1 MAFQSPGR
9 NRLQQNGSKRLYNK
23 VDLLFKAFLGL
34 ITLLATVTAQDIFQS
49 IRVWDTTPE
58 VIKIIADQGIPLD
71 HTVGKPGIFLD
82 ITVSEKETVALLS
95 AGLDIEILIPN
106 LTRYY
111 QDMNR
116 PAIERD
122 FPLGSMQGNYT
133 LDELNDRFDELLTQ
147 YSAIITDRLIIGESM
162 DGNDIWAF
170 KVSDNPNED
179 EEEPEILYTGLT
191 HAREP
196 LGMMNLF
203 YFVQLLCEQY
213 GTDPEI
219 TYLVDHR
226 EMWFIPVI
234 NPDGYLY
241 NESIQQNGG
250 GMHRKNRRDTNC
262 GDGTSRGVDLNRN
275 YGYGW
280 GANNTGSSPD
290 PCSATYRG
298 TEEFSEPETA
308 AIRDFVEDRAFMNVL
323 HYHAYSNVLIHPY
336 GNASLPEE
344 PDLTTYREVGEEMTR
359 YNGYAVG
366 TGYELIGYT
375 VNGDAVDWSYG
386 DQGLIAYVPEVGSS
400 SQGFWPPEDHVEV
413 LCQDQVYP
421 NKIFAFV
428 SGSDY
433 IVGDVNITDDV
444 IEPGGVATLEI
455 EIQNRGLTDSDGP
468 VQVLLQVLNDHI
480 LLPDSAIVI
489 DDIPTRESEIILIE
503 PSISPETVVGTETGL
518 IVSVHDNISFQRS
531 DTIRFLVGQPSILF
545 FDGFEAGLDNW
556 SVNGDWGLTTAS
568 AAGDHAL
575 TDSPDGDY
583 GSGQTTVAELN
594 VNFGFEFIAHPI
606 VSFKAQW
613 EIEENW
619 DFVRFQAFVPL
630 GDGWISLAGDYTEMG
645 SGQPAQPDGEPGYD
659 GVQGDWVQ
667 ETIQLDQLNGQN
679 PTAFRFI
686 QTSDNY
692 QEGDGFS
699 LDDFTIFGYPQALQ
713 GDFIPDG
720 TVNIFDVLG
729 LADLIL
735 FEEEPSDYQLFFSD
749 LDNNNVL
756 NVMDLVL
763 LVNIILGI

>member
-1 MAFQSPGR
+1 M
-9 NRLQQNGSKRLYNK
+9 
-23 VDLLFKAFLGL
+23 FKASIILV
-34 ITLLATVTAQDIFQS
+34 TLLLTVNAQEIFQS
-49 IRVWDTTPE
+49 VRVWGPTPE
-58 VIKIIADQGIPLD
+58 VIKLIAEQGIPMD

-82 ITVSEKETVALLS
+82 LTVSEDERVTLMS
-95 AGLDIEILIPN
+95 TGLDVEIIIPN

-111 QDMNR
+111 QEMNR

-133 LDELNDRFDELLTQ
+133 WDELNARFDELRTQ
-147 YSAIITDRLIIGESM
+147 YTPIMTDRIIIGESM
-162 DGNDIWAF
+162 DGHDIWAF

-179 EEEPEILYTGLT
+179 EEEPEVLYTGLT

-196 LGMMNLF
+196 VGMMNLF
-203 YFVQLLCEQY
+203 YFVQLLCENY
-213 GTDPEI
+213 GTDPEL
-219 TYLVDHR
+219 TYLVDNR

-241 NESIQQNGG
+241 NESIQPNGG

-262 GDGTSRGVDLNRN
+262 GDGTNRGVDLNRN

-290 PCSATYRG
+290 PCSTTYRG

-308 AIRDFVEDRAFMNVL
+308 AVRDFVEDREFMNVL

-344 PDLTTYREVGEEMTR
+344 PDLTTYREVGEEMTH

-366 TGYELIGYT
+366 TGFEVIGYT

-386 DQGLIAYVPEVGSS
+386 DQGLIAYTPEVGSS
-400 SQGFWPPEDHVEV
+400 SQGFWPPEDHVET
-413 LCQDQVYP
+413 LCQEQVHP

-428 SGSDY
+428 AGSDFM
-433 IVGDVNITDDV
+433 IGDENIDDSV
-444 IEPGGVATLEI
+444 VEPGTVVTLEI

-468 VQVLLQVLNDHI
+468 VEVLFQALNGHI
-480 LLPDSAIVI
+480 SLVDSIVVI
-489 DDIPTRESEIILIE
+489 DEIPTRESEIILIE
-503 PSISPETVVGTETGL
+503 LSISSETVVGTETGL
-518 IVSVHDNISFQRS
+518 ILSVHDNISFQRS
-531 DTIRFLVGQPSILF
+531 DTIRFVVGQPSILF
-545 FDGFEAGLDNW
+545 LDGFETGLDNW
-556 SVNGDWGLTTAS
+556 SIDGDWGLTTAS
-568 AAGDHAL
+568 ATGDHAL
-575 TDSPDGDY
+575 TDSPNGDY
-583 GSGQTTVAELN
+583 GSGQTTVAELS
-594 VNFGFEFIAHPI
+594 VNIGFEFIVHPI
-606 VSFKAQW
+606 IRFKAQW
-613 EIEENW
+613 DIEENW
-619 DFVRFQAFVPL
+619 DFVRLQAFIPEE
-630 GDGWISLAGDYTEMG
+630 GWVSLAGDFTEMG

-659 GVQGDWVQ
+659 GVQIDWIE
-667 ETIQLDQLNGQN
+667 ETIQLDQLNGNN

-699 LDDFTIFGYPQALQ
+699 IDDFTILGYTQSLQ

-720 TVNIFDVLG
+720 TVDIIDVLA

-735 FEEEPSDYQLFFSD
+735 LDQEPSAYQLFFSD

-763 LVNIILGI
+763 LVNIIMGI

>member
-1 MAFQSPGR
+1 M
-9 NRLQQNGSKRLYNK
+9 
-23 VDLLFKAFLGL
+23 FKASIILV
-34 ITLLATVTAQDIFQS
+34 TLLLTVNAQEIFQS
-49 IRVWDTTPE
+49 VRVWGPTPE
-58 VIKIIADQGIPLD
+58 VIKLIAEQGIPMD

-82 ITVSEKETVALLS
+82 LTVSEDERVTLMS
-95 AGLDIEILIPN
+95 TGLDVEIIIPN

-111 QDMNR
+111 QEMNR

-133 LDELNDRFDELLTQ
+133 WDELNDRFDELRTQ
-147 YSAIITDRLIIGESM
+147 YTPIMTDRIIIGESM
-162 DGNDIWAF
+162 DGHDIWAF

-179 EEEPEILYTGLT
+179 EEEPEVLYTGLT

-196 LGMMNLF
+196 VGMMNLF
-203 YFVQLLCEQY
+203 YFVQLLCENY
-213 GTDPEI
+213 GTDPEL
-219 TYLVDHR
+219 TYLVDNR

-241 NESIQQNGG
+241 NESIQPNGG

-262 GDGTSRGVDLNRN
+262 GDGTNRGVDLNRN
-275 YGYGW
+275 YGYSW

-290 PCSATYRG
+290 PCSTTYRG

-308 AIRDFVEDRAFMNVL
+308 AVRDFVEDREFMNVL

-344 PDLTTYREVGEEMTR
+344 PDLTTYREVGEEMTH

-366 TGYELIGYT
+366 TGFEVIGYT

-386 DQGLIAYVPEVGSS
+386 DQGLIAYTPEVGSS
-400 SQGFWPPEDHVEV
+400 SQGFWPPEDHVET
-413 LCQDQVYP
+413 LCQEQVHP

-428 SGSDY
+428 AGSDFM
-433 IVGDVNITDDV
+433 IGDENIDDSV
-444 IEPGGVATLEI
+444 VEPGTVVTLEI

-468 VQVLLQVLNDHI
+468 VEVLFQALNGHI
-480 LLPDSAIVI
+480 SLVDSIVVI
-489 DDIPTRESEIILIE
+489 DEIPTRESEIILIE
-503 PSISPETVVGTETGL
+503 LSISSETVVGTETGL
-518 IVSVHDNISFQRS
+518 ILSVHDNISFQRT
-531 DTIRFLVGQPSILF
+531 DTIRFVVGQPSILF
-545 FDGFEAGLDNW
+545 LDGFETGLDNW
-556 SVNGDWGLTTAS
+556 SIDGDWGLTTAS
-568 AAGDHAL
+568 ATGDHAL
-575 TDSPDGDY
+575 TDSPNGDY
-583 GSGQTTVAELN
+583 GSGQTTVAELS
-594 VNFGFEFIAHPI
+594 VNIGFEFIVHPI
-606 VSFKAQW
+606 IRFKAQW
-613 EIEENW
+613 DIEENW
-619 DFVRFQAFVPL
+619 DFVRLQAFIPEE
-630 GDGWISLAGDYTEMG
+630 GWVSLAGDFTEMG

-659 GVQGDWVQ
+659 GVQIDWIE
-667 ETIQLDQLNGQN
+667 ETIQLDQLNGNN

-699 LDDFTIFGYPQALQ
+699 IDDFTILGYTQSLQ

-720 TVNIFDVLG
+720 TVDIIDVLA

-735 FEEEPSDYQLFFSD
+735 LDQEPSAYQLFFSD

-763 LVNIILGI
+763 LVNIIMGI

>member
-1 MAFQSPGR
+1 M
-9 NRLQQNGSKRLYNK
+9 
-23 VDLLFKAFLGL
+23 FKTSIILV
-34 ITLLATVTAQDIFQS
+34 TLLLTVNAQEIFQS
-49 IRVWDTTPE
+49 VRVWGPTPE
-58 VIKIIADQGIPLD
+58 VIKLIAEQGIPMD

-82 ITVSEKETVALLS
+82 LTVSEDERVTLMS
-95 AGLDIEILIPN
+95 TGLDVEILIPN

-111 QDMNR
+111 QEMNQ

-133 LDELNDRFDELLTQ
+133 WDELNDRFDELRTQ
-147 YSAIITDRLIIGESM
+147 YTPIMTDRIIIGESM
-162 DGNDIWAF
+162 DGHDIWAF

-179 EEEPEILYTGLT
+179 EEEPEVLYTGLT

-196 LGMMNLF
+196 VGMMNLF
-203 YFVQLLCEQY
+203 YFVQLLCENY
-213 GTDPEI
+213 GTDPEL
-219 TYLVDHR
+219 TYLVDNR

-241 NESIQQNGG
+241 NESIQPNGG

-262 GDGTSRGVDLNRN
+262 GDGTNRGVDLNRN

-290 PCSATYRG
+290 PCSTTYRG

-308 AIRDFVEDRAFMNVL
+308 AVRDFVEDREFMNVL
-323 HYHAYSNVLIHPY
+323 HYHTYSNVLIHPY

-344 PDLTTYREVGEEMTR
+344 PDLTTYREVGEEMTH

-366 TGYELIGYT
+366 TGFEVIGYT

-386 DQGLIAYVPEVGSS
+386 DQGLIAYTPEVGSS
-400 SQGFWPPEDHVEV
+400 SQGFWPPEDHVET
-413 LCQDQVYP
+413 LCQEQVHP

-428 SGSDY
+428 AGSDFM
-433 IVGDVNITDDV
+433 IGDENIDDSV
-444 IEPGGVATLEI
+444 VEPGTVVTLEI

-468 VQVLLQVLNDHI
+468 VEVLFQALNGHI
-480 LLPDSAIVI
+480 SLVDSIVVI
-489 DDIPTRESEIILIE
+489 DEIPTRESEIILIE
-503 PSISPETVVGTETGL
+503 PSISSETVVGTETGL
-518 IVSVHDNISFQRS
+518 ILSVHDNISFQRT
-531 DTIRFLVGQPSILF
+531 DTIRFVVGQPSILF
-545 FDGFEAGLDNW
+545 LDGFETGLDNW
-556 SVNGDWGLTTAS
+556 SIDGDWGLTTAS
-568 AAGDHAL
+568 ATGDHAL
-575 TDSPDGDY
+575 TDSPNGDY
-583 GSGQTTVAELN
+583 GSGQTTVAELS
-594 VNFGFEFIAHPI
+594 VNIGFEFIVHPI
-606 VSFKAQW
+606 IRFKAQW
-613 EIEENW
+613 DIEENW
-619 DFVRFQAFVPL
+619 DFVRLQAFIPEE
-630 GDGWISLAGDYTEMG
+630 GWVSLAGDFTEMG

-659 GVQGDWVQ
+659 GVQIDWIE
-667 ETIQLDQLNGQN
+667 ETIQLDQLNGNN

-699 LDDFTIFGYPQALQ
+699 IDDFTILGYTQSLQ

-720 TVNIFDVLG
+720 TVDIIDVLA

-735 FEEEPSDYQLFFSD
+735 LDQEPSAYQLFFSD

-763 LVNIILGI
+763 LVNIIMGI

>member
-1 MAFQSPGR
+1 M
-9 NRLQQNGSKRLYNK
+9 
-23 VDLLFKAFLGL
+23 FKASIILV
-34 ITLLATVTAQDIFQS
+34 TLLLTVNAQEIFQS
-49 IRVWDTTPE
+49 VRVWGPTPE
-58 VIKIIADQGIPLD
+58 VIKLIAEQGIPMD

-82 ITVSEKETVALLS
+82 LTVSEDERVTLMS
-95 AGLDIEILIPN
+95 TGLDVEIIIPN

-111 QDMNR
+111 QEMNQ

-133 LDELNDRFDELLTQ
+133 WDELNDHFDELRTQ
-147 YSAIITDRLIIGESM
+147 YTPIMTDRIIIGESM
-162 DGNDIWAF
+162 DGHDIWAF

-179 EEEPEILYTGLT
+179 EEEPEVLYTGLT

-196 LGMMNLF
+196 VGMMNLF
-203 YFVQLLCEQY
+203 YFVQLLCENY
-213 GTDPEI
+213 GTDPEL
-219 TYLVDHR
+219 TYLVDNR

-241 NESIQQNGG
+241 NESIQPNGG

-262 GDGTSRGVDLNRN
+262 GDGTNRGVDLNRN

-290 PCSATYRG
+290 PCSTTYRG

-308 AIRDFVEDRAFMNVL
+308 AVRDFVEDREFMNVL

-344 PDLTTYREVGEEMTR
+344 PDLTTYREVGEEMTH

-366 TGYELIGYT
+366 TGFEVIGYT

-386 DQGLIAYVPEVGSS
+386 DQGLIAYTPEVGSS
-400 SQGFWPPEDHVEV
+400 SQGFWPPEDHVET
-413 LCQDQVYP
+413 LCQEQVHP

-428 SGSDY
+428 AGSDFM
-433 IVGDVNITDDV
+433 IGDENIDDSV
-444 IEPGGVATLEI
+444 VEPGTVVTLEI

-468 VQVLLQVLNDHI
+468 VEVLFQALNGHI
-480 LLPDSAIVI
+480 SLVDSIVVI
-489 DDIPTRESEIILIE
+489 DEIPTRESEIILIE
-503 PSISPETVVGTETGL
+503 LSISSETVVGTETGL
-518 IVSVHDNISFQRS
+518 ILSVHDNISFQRS
-531 DTIRFLVGQPSILF
+531 DTIRFVVGQPSILF
-545 FDGFEAGLDNW
+545 LDGFETGLDNW
-556 SVNGDWGLTTAS
+556 SIDGDWGLTTAS
-568 AAGDHAL
+568 ATGDHAL
-575 TDSPDGDY
+575 TDSPNGDY
-583 GSGQTTVAELN
+583 GSGQTTVAELS
-594 VNFGFEFIAHPI
+594 VNIGFEFIVHPI
-606 VSFKAQW
+606 IRFKAQW
-613 EIEENW
+613 DIEENW
-619 DFVRFQAFVPL
+619 DFVRLQAFIPEE
-630 GDGWISLAGDYTEMG
+630 GWVSLAGDFTEMG

-659 GVQGDWVQ
+659 GVQIDWIE
-667 ETIQLDQLNGQN
+667 ETIQLDQLNGNN

-699 LDDFTIFGYPQALQ
+699 IDDFTILGYTQSLQ

-720 TVNIFDVLG
+720 TVDIIDVLA

-735 FEEEPSDYQLFFSD
+735 LDQEPSAYQLFFSD

-763 LVNIILGI
+763 LVNIIMGI

>member
-1 MAFQSPGR
+1 MS
-9 NRLQQNGSKRLYNK
+9 
-23 VDLLFKAFLGL
+23 
-34 ITLLATVTAQDIFQS
+34 T
-49 IRVWDTTPE
+49 
-58 VIKIIADQGIPLD
+58 
-71 HTVGKPGIFLD
+71 
-82 ITVSEKETVALLS
+82 
-95 AGLDIEILIPN
+95 GLDVEILIPN

-111 QDMNR
+111 QEMNR

-133 LDELNDRFDELLTQ
+133 WDELNDHFDELRTQ
-147 YSAIITDRLIIGESM
+147 YTPIMTDRIIIGESM
-162 DGNDIWAF
+162 DGHDIWAF

-179 EEEPEILYTGLT
+179 EEEPEVLYTGLT

-196 LGMMNLF
+196 VGMMNLF
-203 YFVQLLCEQY
+203 YFVQLLCESY
-213 GTDPEI
+213 GTDPEL
-219 TYLVDHR
+219 TYLVDNR

-241 NESIQQNGG
+241 NESIQPNGG

-262 GDGTSRGVDLNRN
+262 GDGTNRGVDLNRN

-290 PCSATYRG
+290 PCSTTYRG

-308 AIRDFVEDRAFMNVL
+308 AVRDFVEDREFMNVL

-344 PDLTTYREVGEEMTR
+344 PDLTTYRKVGEEMTH

-366 TGYELIGYT
+366 TGFEVIGYT

-386 DQGLIAYVPEVGSS
+386 DQGLIAYTPEVGSS
-400 SQGFWPPEDHVEV
+400 SQGFWPPEDHVET
-413 LCQDQVYP
+413 LCQEQVHP

-428 SGSDY
+428 AGSDFM
-433 IVGDVNITDDV
+433 IGDENIDDSV
-444 IEPGGVATLEI
+444 VEPGTVVTLEI

-468 VQVLLQVLNDHI
+468 VEVLFQALNGHI
-480 LLPDSAIVI
+480 FLVDSIVVI
-489 DDIPTRESEIILIE
+489 DEIPTRESEIILIE
-503 PSISPETVVGTETGL
+503 LSISSETVVGTETGL
-518 IVSVHDNISFQRS
+518 ILSVHDNISFQRS
-531 DTIRFLVGQPSILF
+531 DTIRFVVGQPSILF
-545 FDGFEAGLDNW
+545 LDGFETGLDNW
-556 SVNGDWGLTTAS
+556 SIDGDWGLTTAS
-568 AAGDHAL
+568 ATGDHAL
-575 TDSPDGDY
+575 TDSPNGDY
-583 GSGQTTVAELN
+583 GSGQTTVAELS
-594 VNFGFEFIAHPI
+594 VNTGFEFIVHPI
-606 VSFKAQW
+606 IRFKAQW
-613 EIEENW
+613 DIEENW
-619 DFVRFQAFVPL
+619 DFVRLQAFIPEE
-630 GDGWISLAGDYTEMG
+630 GWVSLAGDFTEMG
-645 SGQPAQPDGEPGYD
+645 SGQPAQPDGDPGYD
-659 GVQGDWVQ
+659 GVQIDWIE
-667 ETIQLDQLNGQN
+667 ETIQLDQLNGNN

-699 LDDFTIFGYPQALQ
+699 IDDFTILGYTQSLQ

-720 TVNIFDVLG
+720 TVDIIDVLA

-735 FEEEPSDYQLFFSD
+735 LDQEPSAYQLFFSD

-763 LVNIILGI
+763 LVNIIMGI

>member
-1 MAFQSPGR
+1 M
-9 NRLQQNGSKRLYNK
+9 
-23 VDLLFKAFLGL
+23 FKASIILV
-34 ITLLATVTAQDIFQS
+34 TLLLTVNAQEIFQS
-49 IRVWDTTPE
+49 VRVWDPTPE
-58 VIKIIADQGIPLD
+58 VIKLIAEQGIPMD

-82 ITVSEKETVALLS
+82 LTVSEDERVTLMS
-95 AGLDIEILIPN
+95 TGLDVEILIPN

-111 QDMNR
+111 QEMNR

-133 LDELNDRFDELLTQ
+133 WDELNDHFDELRTQ
-147 YSAIITDRLIIGESM
+147 YTPIMTDRIIIGESM
-162 DGNDIWAF
+162 DGHDIWAF

-179 EEEPEILYTGLT
+179 EEEPEVLYTGLT

-196 LGMMNLF
+196 VGMMNLF
-203 YFVQLLCEQY
+203 YFVQLLCESY
-213 GTDPEI
+213 GTDPEL
-219 TYLVDHR
+219 TYLVDNR

-241 NESIQQNGG
+241 NESIQPNGG

-262 GDGTSRGVDLNRN
+262 GDGTNRGVDLNRN

-290 PCSATYRG
+290 PCSTTYRG

-308 AIRDFVEDRAFMNVL
+308 AVRDFVEDREFMNVL

-344 PDLTTYREVGEEMTR
+344 PDLTTYRKVGEEMTH

-366 TGYELIGYT
+366 TGFEVIGYT

-386 DQGLIAYVPEVGSS
+386 DQGLIAYTPEVGSS
-400 SQGFWPPEDHVEV
+400 SQGFWPPEDHVET
-413 LCQDQVYP
+413 LCQEQVHP

-428 SGSDY
+428 AGSDFM
-433 IVGDVNITDDV
+433 IGDENIDDSV
-444 IEPGGVATLEI
+444 VEPGTVVTLEI

-468 VQVLLQVLNDHI
+468 VEVLFQALNGHI
-480 LLPDSAIVI
+480 SLVDSIVVI
-489 DDIPTRESEIILIE
+489 DEIPTRESEIILIE
-503 PSISPETVVGTETGL
+503 LSISSETVVGTETGL
-518 IVSVHDNISFQRS
+518 ILSVHDNISFQRT
-531 DTIRFLVGQPSILF
+531 DTIRFVVGQPSILF
-545 FDGFEAGLDNW
+545 LDGFETGLDNW
-556 SVNGDWGLTTAS
+556 SIDGDWGLTTAS
-568 AAGDHAL
+568 ATGDHAL
-575 TDSPDGDY
+575 TDSPNGDY
-583 GSGQTTVAELN
+583 GSGQTTVAELS
-594 VNFGFEFIAHPI
+594 VNIGFEFIVHPI
-606 VSFKAQW
+606 IRFKAQW
-613 EIEENW
+613 DIEENW
-619 DFVRFQAFVPL
+619 DFVRLQAFIPEE
-630 GDGWISLAGDYTEMG
+630 GWVSLAGDFTEMG

-659 GVQGDWVQ
+659 GVQIDWIE
-667 ETIQLDQLNGQN
+667 ETIQLDQLNGNN

-699 LDDFTIFGYPQALQ
+699 IDDFTILGYTQSLQ

-720 TVNIFDVLG
+720 TVDIIDVLA

-735 FEEEPSDYQLFFSD
+735 LDQEPSAYQLFFSD

-763 LVNIILGI
+763 LVNIIMGI

>member
-1 MAFQSPGR
+1 M
-9 NRLQQNGSKRLYNK
+9 
-23 VDLLFKAFLGL
+23 FKASIILV
-34 ITLLATVTAQDIFQS
+34 TLLLTVNAQEIFQS
-49 IRVWDTTPE
+49 VRVWGPTPE
-58 VIKIIADQGIPLD
+58 LIKLIAEQGIPMD

-82 ITVSEKETVALLS
+82 LTVSEDERVTLMS
-95 AGLDIEILIPN
+95 TGLDVEIIIPN

-111 QDMNR
+111 QEMNR
-116 PAIERD
+116 PAFERD

-133 LDELNDRFDELLTQ
+133 WDELNDRFDELRSQ
-147 YSAIITDRLIIGESM
+147 YSAVMTDRIIIGESIE
-162 DGNDIWAF
+162 GHDIWAF

-179 EEEPEILYTGLT
+179 EEEPEVLYTGLT

-196 LGMMNLF
+196 VGMMNLF
-203 YFVQLLCEQY
+203 YFVQLLCENY
-213 GTDPEI
+213 GTDPEL
-219 TYLVDHR
+219 TYLVDNR

-241 NESIQQNGG
+241 NESIQPNGG

-262 GDGTSRGVDLNRN
+262 GDGTNRGVDLNRN

-290 PCSATYRG
+290 PCSTTYRG

-308 AIRDFVEDRAFMNVL
+308 AVRDFVEDREFMNVL

-344 PDLTTYREVGEEMTR
+344 PDLTTYREVGEEMTH

-366 TGYELIGYT
+366 TGFEVIGYT

-386 DQGLIAYVPEVGSS
+386 DQGLIAYTPEVGSS
-400 SQGFWPPEDHVEV
+400 SQGFWPPEDHVET
-413 LCQDQVYP
+413 LCQEQVHP

-428 SGSDY
+428 AGSDFM
-433 IVGDVNITDDV
+433 IGDENIDDSV
-444 IEPGGVATLEI
+444 VEPGTVVTLEI

-468 VQVLLQVLNDHI
+468 VEVLFQALNGHI
-480 LLPDSAIVI
+480 SLVDSIVVI
-489 DDIPTRESEIILIE
+489 DEIPTRESEIILIE
-503 PSISPETVVGTETGL
+503 LSISSETVVGTETGL
-518 IVSVHDNISFQRS
+518 ILSVHDNISFQRT
-531 DTIRFLVGQPSILF
+531 DTIRFVVGQPSILF
-545 FDGFEAGLDNW
+545 FDGFETGLDNW
-556 SVNGDWGLTTAS
+556 SIDGDWGLTNAS
-568 AAGDHAL
+568 ATGDHAL
-575 TDSPDGDY
+575 TDSPNGDY
-583 GSGQTTVAELN
+583 GSGQTTVAELS
-594 VNFGFEFIAHPI
+594 VNIGFEFIVHPI
-606 VSFKAQW
+606 IRFKAQW
-613 EIEENW
+613 DIEENW
-619 DFVRFQAFVPL
+619 DFVRLQAFIPEE
-630 GDGWISLAGDYTEMG
+630 GWVSLAGDFTEMG

-659 GVQGDWVQ
+659 GVQIDWIE
-667 ETIQLDQLNGQN
+667 ETIQLDQLNGNN

-699 LDDFTIFGYPQALQ
+699 IDDFTILGYTQSLQ

-720 TVNIFDVLG
+720 TVDIIDVLA

-735 FEEEPSDYQLFFSD
+735 LDQEPSAYQLFFSD

-763 LVNIILGI
+763 LVNIIMGI

>member
-1 MAFQSPGR
+1 M
-9 NRLQQNGSKRLYNK
+9 
-23 VDLLFKAFLGL
+23 FKASIILV
-34 ITLLATVTAQDIFQS
+34 TLLLTVNAQEIFQS
-49 IRVWDTTPE
+49 VRVWGPTPE
-58 VIKIIADQGIPLD
+58 VIKLIAEQGIPMD

-82 ITVSEKETVALLS
+82 LTVSEDERITLMS
-95 AGLDIEILIPN
+95 TGLDVEILIPN

-111 QDMNR
+111 QEMNR

-133 LDELNDRFDELLTQ
+133 WDELNDRFDELRTQ
-147 YSAIITDRLIIGESM
+147 YTPIMTDRIIIGESM
-162 DGNDIWAF
+162 DGHDIWAF

-179 EEEPEILYTGLT
+179 EEEPEVLYTGLT

-196 LGMMNLF
+196 VGMMNLF
-203 YFVQLLCEQY
+203 YFVQLLCESY
-213 GTDPEI
+213 GTDPEL
-219 TYLVDHR
+219 TYLVDNR

-241 NESIQQNGG
+241 NESIQPNGG

-262 GDGTSRGVDLNRN
+262 GDGTNRGVDLNRN

-290 PCSATYRG
+290 PCSTTYRG

-308 AIRDFVEDRAFMNVL
+308 AVRDFVEDREFMNVL

-344 PDLTTYREVGEEMTR
+344 PDLTTYREVGEEMTH

-366 TGYELIGYT
+366 TGFEVIGYT

-386 DQGLIAYVPEVGSS
+386 DQGLIAYTPEVGSS
-400 SQGFWPPEDHVEV
+400 SQGFWPPEDHVET
-413 LCQDQVYP
+413 LCQEQVHP

-428 SGSDY
+428 AGSDFM
-433 IVGDVNITDDV
+433 IGDENIDDSV
-444 IEPGGVATLEI
+444 VEPGTVVTLEI

-468 VQVLLQVLNDHI
+468 VEVLFQALNGHI
-480 LLPDSAIVI
+480 SLVDSIVVI
-489 DDIPTRESEIILIE
+489 DEIPTRESEIILIE
-503 PSISPETVVGTETGL
+503 PSISSETVVGTETGL
-518 IVSVHDNISFQRS
+518 ILSVHDNISFQRT
-531 DTIRFLVGQPSILF
+531 DTIRFVVGQPSILF
-545 FDGFEAGLDNW
+545 LDGFETGLDNW
-556 SVNGDWGLTTAS
+556 SIDGDWGLTTAS
-568 AAGDHAL
+568 ATGDHAL
-575 TDSPDGDY
+575 TDSPNGDY
-583 GSGQTTVAELN
+583 GSGQTTVAELS
-594 VNFGFEFIAHPI
+594 VNIGFEFIVHPI
-606 VSFKAQW
+606 IRFKAQW
-613 EIEENW
+613 DIEENW
-619 DFVRFQAFVPL
+619 DFVRLQAFIPEE
-630 GDGWISLAGDYTEMG
+630 GWVSLAGDFTEMG

-659 GVQGDWVQ
+659 GVQIDWIE
-667 ETIQLDQLNGQN
+667 ETIQLDQLNGNN

-699 LDDFTIFGYPQALQ
+699 IDDFTILGYTQSLQ

-720 TVNIFDVLG
+720 TVDIIDVLA

-735 FEEEPSDYQLFFSD
+735 LDQEPSAYQLIFSD

-763 LVNIILGI
+763 LVNIIMGI

>member
-1 MAFQSPGR
+1 M
-9 NRLQQNGSKRLYNK
+9 
-23 VDLLFKAFLGL
+23 FKASIILV
-34 ITLLATVTAQDIFQS
+34 TLLLTVNAQEIFQS
-49 IRVWDTTPE
+49 VRVWGPTPE
-58 VIKIIADQGIPLD
+58 VIKLIAEQGIPMD

-82 ITVSEKETVALLS
+82 LTVSEDERVTLMS
-95 AGLDIEILIPN
+95 TGLDVEILIPN
-106 LTRYY
+106 LTLYY
-111 QDMNR
+111 QKMNR

-133 LDELNDRFDELLTQ
+133 WDELNDRFDELRTQ
-147 YSAIITDRLIIGESM
+147 YTPIMTDRIIIGESM
-162 DGNDIWAF
+162 DGHDIWAF

-179 EEEPEILYTGLT
+179 EEEPEVLYTGLT

-196 LGMMNLF
+196 VGMMNLF
-203 YFVQLLCEQY
+203 YFVQLLCESY
-213 GTDPEI
+213 GTDPEL
-219 TYLVDHR
+219 TYLVDNR

-241 NESIQQNGG
+241 NESIQPNGG

-262 GDGTSRGVDLNRN
+262 GDGTNRGVDLNRN

-290 PCSATYRG
+290 PCSTTYRG

-308 AIRDFVEDRAFMNVL
+308 AVRDFVEDREFMNVL

-344 PDLTTYREVGEEMTR
+344 PDLTTYREVGEEMTH

-366 TGYELIGYT
+366 TGFEVIGYT

-386 DQGLIAYVPEVGSS
+386 DQGLIAYTPEVGSS
-400 SQGFWPPEDHVEV
+400 SQGFWPPEDHVET
-413 LCQDQVYP
+413 LCQEQVHP

-428 SGSDY
+428 AGSDFM
-433 IVGDVNITDDV
+433 IGDENIDDSV
-444 IEPGGVATLEI
+444 VEPGTVVTLEI

-468 VQVLLQVLNDHI
+468 VEVLFQALNGHI
-480 LLPDSAIVI
+480 SLVDSIVVI
-489 DDIPTRESEIILIE
+489 DEIPTRESEIILIE
-503 PSISPETVVGTETGL
+503 LSISSETVVGTETGL
-518 IVSVHDNISFQRS
+518 ILSVHDNISFQRS
-531 DTIRFLVGQPSILF
+531 DTIRFVVGQPSILF
-545 FDGFEAGLDNW
+545 LDGFETGLDNW
-556 SVNGDWGLTTAS
+556 SIDGDWGLTTAS
-568 AAGDHAL
+568 ATGDHAL
-575 TDSPDGDY
+575 TDSPNGDY
-583 GSGQTTVAELN
+583 GSGQTTVAELS
-594 VNFGFEFIAHPI
+594 VNIGFEFIVHPI
-606 VSFKAQW
+606 IRFKAQW
-613 EIEENW
+613 DIEENW
-619 DFVRFQAFVPL
+619 DFVRLQAFIPEE
-630 GDGWISLAGDYTEMG
+630 GWVSLAGDFTEMG

-659 GVQGDWVQ
+659 GVQIDWIE
-667 ETIQLDQLNGQN
+667 ETIQLDQLNGNN

-699 LDDFTIFGYPQALQ
+699 IDDFTILGYTQSLQ

-720 TVNIFDVLG
+720 TVDIIDVLA

-735 FEEEPSDYQLFFSD
+735 LDQEPSAYQLFFSD

-763 LVNIILGI
+763 LVNIIMGI

>member
-1 MAFQSPGR
+1 M
-9 NRLQQNGSKRLYNK
+9 
-23 VDLLFKAFLGL
+23 FKASIILV
-34 ITLLATVTAQDIFQS
+34 TLLLTVNAQEIFQS
-49 IRVWDTTPE
+49 VRVWGPTPE
-58 VIKIIADQGIPLD
+58 VIKLIAEQGIPMD

-82 ITVSEKETVALLS
+82 LTVSEDERVTLMS
-95 AGLDIEILIPN
+95 TGLDVEILIPN

-111 QDMNR
+111 QEMNR

-133 LDELNDRFDELLTQ
+133 WDELNDRFDELRTQ
-147 YSAIITDRLIIGESM
+147 YTPIMTDRIIIGESM
-162 DGNDIWAF
+162 DGHDIWAF

-179 EEEPEILYTGLT
+179 EEEPEVLYTGLT

-196 LGMMNLF
+196 VGMMNLF
-203 YFVQLLCEQY
+203 YFVQLLCENY
-213 GTDPEI
+213 GTDPEL
-219 TYLVDHR
+219 TYLVDNR

-241 NESIQQNGG
+241 NESIQPNGG

-262 GDGTSRGVDLNRN
+262 GDGTNRGVDLNRN
-275 YGYGW
+275 YGYSW

-290 PCSATYRG
+290 PCSTTYRG

-308 AIRDFVEDRAFMNVL
+308 AVRDFVEDREFMNVL

-344 PDLTTYREVGEEMTR
+344 PDLTTYREVGEEMTH

-366 TGYELIGYT
+366 TGFEVIGYT

-386 DQGLIAYVPEVGSS
+386 DQGLIAYTPEVGSS
-400 SQGFWPPEDHVEV
+400 SQGFWPPEDHVET
-413 LCQDQVYP
+413 LCQEQVHP

-428 SGSDY
+428 AGSDFM
-433 IVGDVNITDDV
+433 IGDENIDDSV
-444 IEPGGVATLEI
+444 VEPGTVVTLEI

-468 VQVLLQVLNDHI
+468 VEVLFQALNGHI
-480 LLPDSAIVI
+480 SLVDSIVVI
-489 DDIPTRESEIILIE
+489 DEIPTRESEIILIE
-503 PSISPETVVGTETGL
+503 LSISSETVVGTETGL
-518 IVSVHDNISFQRS
+518 ILSVHDNISFQRS
-531 DTIRFLVGQPSILF
+531 DTIRFVVGQPSILF
-545 FDGFEAGLDNW
+545 LDGFETGLDNW
-556 SVNGDWGLTTAS
+556 SIDGDWGLTTAS
-568 AAGDHAL
+568 ATGDHAL
-575 TDSPDGDY
+575 TDSPNGDY
-583 GSGQTTVAELN
+583 GSGQTTVAELS
-594 VNFGFEFIAHPI
+594 VNIGFEFIVHPI
-606 VSFKAQW
+606 IRFKAQW
-613 EIEENW
+613 DIEENW
-619 DFVRFQAFVPL
+619 DFVRLQAFIPEE
-630 GDGWISLAGDYTEMG
+630 GWVSLAGDFTEMG

-659 GVQGDWVQ
+659 GVQIDWIE
-667 ETIQLDQLNGQN
+667 ETIQLDQLNGNN

-699 LDDFTIFGYPQALQ
+699 IDDFTILGYTQSLQ

-720 TVNIFDVLG
+720 TVDIIDVLA

-735 FEEEPSDYQLFFSD
+735 LDQEPSAYQLFFSD

-763 LVNIILGI
+763 LVNIIMGI

>member
-1 MAFQSPGR
+1 M
-9 NRLQQNGSKRLYNK
+9 
-23 VDLLFKAFLGL
+23 FKASIILV
-34 ITLLATVTAQDIFQS
+34 TLLLTVNAQEIFQS
-49 IRVWDTTPE
+49 VRVWGPTPE
-58 VIKIIADQGIPLD
+58 VIKLIAEQGIPMD

-82 ITVSEKETVALLS
+82 LTVSEDERVTLMS
-95 AGLDIEILIPN
+95 TGLDVEILIPN

-111 QDMNR
+111 QEMNR

-133 LDELNDRFDELLTQ
+133 WDELNDHFDELRTQ
-147 YSAIITDRLIIGESM
+147 YTPIMTDRIIIGESM
-162 DGNDIWAF
+162 DGHDIWAF

-179 EEEPEILYTGLT
+179 EEEPEVLYTGLT

-196 LGMMNLF
+196 VGMMNLF
-203 YFVQLLCEQY
+203 YFVQLLCENY
-213 GTDPEI
+213 GTDPEL
-219 TYLVDHR
+219 TYLVDNR

-241 NESIQQNGG
+241 NESIQPNGG

-262 GDGTSRGVDLNRN
+262 GDGTNRGVDLNRN
-275 YGYGW
+275 YGYSW

-290 PCSATYRG
+290 PCSTTYRG

-308 AIRDFVEDRAFMNVL
+308 AVRDFVEDREFMNVL

-344 PDLTTYREVGEEMTR
+344 PDLTTYREVGEEMTH

-366 TGYELIGYT
+366 TGFEVIGYT

-386 DQGLIAYVPEVGSS
+386 DQGLIAYTPEVGSS
-400 SQGFWPPEDHVEV
+400 SQGFWPPEDHVET
-413 LCQDQVYP
+413 LCQEQVHP

-428 SGSDY
+428 AGSDFM
-433 IVGDVNITDDV
+433 IGDENIDDSV
-444 IEPGGVATLEI
+444 VEPGTVVTLEI

-468 VQVLLQVLNDHI
+468 VEVLFQALNGHI
-480 LLPDSAIVI
+480 SLVDSIVVI
-489 DDIPTRESEIILIE
+489 DEIPTRESEIILIE
-503 PSISPETVVGTETGL
+503 LSISSETVVGTETGL
-518 IVSVHDNISFQRS
+518 ILSVHDNISFQRS
-531 DTIRFLVGQPSILF
+531 DTIRFVVGQPSILF
-545 FDGFEAGLDNW
+545 LDGFETGLDNW
-556 SVNGDWGLTTAS
+556 SIDGDWGLTTAS
-568 AAGDHAL
+568 ATGDHAL
-575 TDSPDGDY
+575 TDSPNGDY
-583 GSGQTTVAELN
+583 GSGQTTVAELS
-594 VNFGFEFIAHPI
+594 VNIGFEFIVHPI
-606 VSFKAQW
+606 IRFKAQW
-613 EIEENW
+613 DIEENW
-619 DFVRFQAFVPL
+619 DFVRLQAFIPEE
-630 GDGWISLAGDYTEMG
+630 GWVSLAGDFTEMG

-659 GVQGDWVQ
+659 GVQIDWIE
-667 ETIQLDQLNGQN
+667 ETIQLDQLNGNN

-699 LDDFTIFGYPQALQ
+699 IDDFTILGYTQSLQ

-720 TVNIFDVLG
+720 TVDIIDVLA

-735 FEEEPSDYQLFFSD
+735 LDQEPSAYQLFFSD

-763 LVNIILGI
+763 LVNIIMGI

>member
-1 MAFQSPGR
+1 M
-9 NRLQQNGSKRLYNK
+9 
-23 VDLLFKAFLGL
+23 FKASIILV
-34 ITLLATVTAQDIFQS
+34 TLLLTVNAQEIFQS
-49 IRVWDTTPE
+49 VRVWGPTPE
-58 VIKIIADQGIPLD
+58 VIKLIAEQGIPMD

-82 ITVSEKETVALLS
+82 LTVSEDERVTLMS
-95 AGLDIEILIPN
+95 TGLDVEIIIPN

-111 QDMNR
+111 QEMNR
-116 PAIERD
+116 PAFERD

-133 LDELNDRFDELLTQ
+133 WDELNDRFDELRTQ
-147 YSAIITDRLIIGESM
+147 YTPIMTDRIIIGESM
-162 DGNDIWAF
+162 DGHDIWAF

-179 EEEPEILYTGLT
+179 EEEPEVLYTGLT

-196 LGMMNLF
+196 VGMMNLF
-203 YFVQLLCEQY
+203 YFVQLLCESY
-213 GTDPEI
+213 GTDPEL
-219 TYLVDHR
+219 TYLVDNR

-241 NESIQQNGG
+241 NESIQPNGG

-262 GDGTSRGVDLNRN
+262 GDGTNRGVDLNRN
-275 YGYGW
+275 YGYDW

-290 PCSATYRG
+290 PCSTTYRG

-308 AIRDFVEDRAFMNVL
+308 AVRDFVEDREFMNVL

-344 PDLTTYREVGEEMTR
+344 PDLTTYREVGEEMTH

-366 TGYELIGYT
+366 TGFEVIGYT

-386 DQGLIAYVPEVGSS
+386 DQGLIAYTPEVGSS
-400 SQGFWPPEDHVEV
+400 SQGFWPPEDHVET
-413 LCQDQVYP
+413 LCQEQVHP

-428 SGSDY
+428 AGSDFM
-433 IVGDVNITDDV
+433 IGDENIDDSV
-444 IEPGGVATLEI
+444 VEPGTVVTLEI

-468 VQVLLQVLNDHI
+468 VEVLFQALNGHI
-480 LLPDSAIVI
+480 SLVDSIVVI
-489 DDIPTRESEIILIE
+489 DEIPTRESEIILIE
-503 PSISPETVVGTETGL
+503 LSISSETVVGTETGL
-518 IVSVHDNISFQRS
+518 ILSVHDNISFQRS
-531 DTIRFLVGQPSILF
+531 DTIRFVVGQPSILF
-545 FDGFEAGLDNW
+545 LDGFETGLDNW
-556 SVNGDWGLTTAS
+556 SIDGDWGLTTAS
-568 AAGDHAL
+568 ATGDHAL
-575 TDSPDGDY
+575 TDSPNGDY
-583 GSGQTTVAELN
+583 GSGQTTVAELS
-594 VNFGFEFIAHPI
+594 VNIGFEFIVHPI
-606 VSFKAQW
+606 IRFKAQW
-613 EIEENW
+613 DIEENW
-619 DFVRFQAFVPL
+619 DFVRLQAFIPEE
-630 GDGWISLAGDYTEMG
+630 GWVSLAGDFTEMG

-659 GVQGDWVQ
+659 GVQLDWIE
-667 ETIQLDQLNGQN
+667 ETIQLDQLNGNN

-699 LDDFTIFGYPQALQ
+699 IDDFTILGYTQSLQ

-720 TVNIFDVLG
+720 TVDIIDVLA

-735 FEEEPSDYQLFFSD
+735 LDQEPSAYQLFFSD

-763 LVNIILGI
+763 LVNIIMGI

>member
-1 MAFQSPGR
+1 M
-9 NRLQQNGSKRLYNK
+9 
-23 VDLLFKAFLGL
+23 FKTSIILV
-34 ITLLATVTAQDIFQS
+34 TLLLTVNAQEIFQS
-49 IRVWDTTPE
+49 VRVWGPTPE
-58 VIKIIADQGIPLD
+58 VIKLIAEQGIPMD

-82 ITVSEKETVALLS
+82 LTVSEDERVTLMS
-95 AGLDIEILIPN
+95 TGLDVEILIPN

-111 QDMNR
+111 QEMNR

-133 LDELNDRFDELLTQ
+133 WDELNDRFDELRTQ
-147 YSAIITDRLIIGESM
+147 YTPIMTDRIIIGESM
-162 DGNDIWAF
+162 DGHDIWAF

-179 EEEPEILYTGLT
+179 EEEPEVLYTGLT

-196 LGMMNLF
+196 VGMMNLF
-203 YFVQLLCEQY
+203 YFVQLLCESY
-213 GTDPEI
+213 GTDPEL
-219 TYLVDHR
+219 TYLVDNR

-241 NESIQQNGG
+241 NESIQPNGG

-262 GDGTSRGVDLNRN
+262 GDGTNRGVDLNRN
-275 YGYGW
+275 YGYSW

-290 PCSATYRG
+290 PCSTTYRG

-308 AIRDFVEDRAFMNVL
+308 AVRDFVEDREFMNVL

-344 PDLTTYREVGEEMTR
+344 PDLTTYREVGEEMTH

-366 TGYELIGYT
+366 TGFEVIGYT

-386 DQGLIAYVPEVGSS
+386 DQGLIAYTPEVGSS
-400 SQGFWPPEDHVEV
+400 SQGFWPPEDHVET
-413 LCQDQVYP
+413 LCQEQVHP

-428 SGSDY
+428 AGSDFM
-433 IVGDVNITDDV
+433 IGDENIDDSV
-444 IEPGGVATLEI
+444 VEPGTVVTLEI

-468 VQVLLQVLNDHI
+468 VEVLFQALNGHI
-480 LLPDSAIVI
+480 SLVDSIVVI
-489 DDIPTRESEIILIE
+489 DEIPTRESEIILIE
-503 PSISPETVVGTETGL
+503 LSISSETVVGTETGL
-518 IVSVHDNISFQRS
+518 ILSVHDNISFQRS
-531 DTIRFLVGQPSILF
+531 DTIRFVVGQPSILF
-545 FDGFEAGLDNW
+545 LDGFETGLDNW
-556 SVNGDWGLTTAS
+556 SIDGDWGLTTAS
-568 AAGDHAL
+568 ATGDHAL
-575 TDSPDGDY
+575 TDSPNGDY
-583 GSGQTTVAELN
+583 GSGQTTVAELS
-594 VNFGFEFIAHPI
+594 VNIGFEFIVHPI
-606 VSFKAQW
+606 IRFKAQW
-613 EIEENW
+613 DIEENW
-619 DFVRFQAFVPL
+619 DFVRLQAFIPEE
-630 GDGWISLAGDYTEMG
+630 GWVSLAGDFTEMG

-659 GVQGDWVQ
+659 GVQIDWIE
-667 ETIQLDQLNGQN
+667 ETIQLDQLNGNN

-699 LDDFTIFGYPQALQ
+699 IDDFTILGYTQSLQ

-720 TVNIFDVLG
+720 TVDIIDVLA

-735 FEEEPSDYQLFFSD
+735 LDQEPSAYQLFFSD

-763 LVNIILGI
+763 LVNIIMGI

>member
-1 MAFQSPGR
+1 M
-9 NRLQQNGSKRLYNK
+9 
-23 VDLLFKAFLGL
+23 FKASIILV
-34 ITLLATVTAQDIFQS
+34 TLLLTVNAQEIFQS
-49 IRVWDTTPE
+49 VRVWGPTPE
-58 VIKIIADQGIPLD
+58 VIKLIAEQGIPMD

-82 ITVSEKETVALLS
+82 LTVSEDERVTLMS
-95 AGLDIEILIPN
+95 TGLDVEILIPN

-111 QDMNR
+111 QEMNR

-133 LDELNDRFDELLTQ
+133 WDELNDHFDELRTQ
-147 YSAIITDRLIIGESM
+147 YTPIMTDRIIIGESM
-162 DGNDIWAF
+162 DGHDIWAF

-179 EEEPEILYTGLT
+179 EEEPEVLYTGLT

-196 LGMMNLF
+196 VGMMNLF
-203 YFVQLLCEQY
+203 YFVQLLCENY
-213 GTDPEI
+213 GTDPEL
-219 TYLVDHR
+219 TYLVDNR

-241 NESIQQNGG
+241 NESIQPNGG

-262 GDGTSRGVDLNRN
+262 GDGTNRGVDLNRN

-290 PCSATYRG
+290 PCSTTYRG

-308 AIRDFVEDRAFMNVL
+308 AVRDFVEDREFMNVL

-344 PDLTTYREVGEEMTR
+344 PDLTTYREVGEEMTH

-366 TGYELIGYT
+366 TGFEVIGYT

-386 DQGLIAYVPEVGSS
+386 DQGLIAYTPEVGSS
-400 SQGFWPPEDHVEV
+400 SQGFWPPEDHVET
-413 LCQDQVYP
+413 LCQEQVHP

-428 SGSDY
+428 AGSDFM
-433 IVGDVNITDDV
+433 IGDENIDDSV
-444 IEPGGVATLEI
+444 VEPGTVVTLEI

-468 VQVLLQVLNDHI
+468 VEVLFQALNGHI
-480 LLPDSAIVI
+480 SLVDSIVVI
-489 DDIPTRESEIILIE
+489 DEIPTRESEIILIE
-503 PSISPETVVGTETGL
+503 LSISSETVVGTETGL
-518 IVSVHDNISFQRS
+518 ILSVHDNISFQRS
-531 DTIRFLVGQPSILF
+531 DTIRFVVGQPSILF
-545 FDGFEAGLDNW
+545 LDGFETGLDNW
-556 SVNGDWGLTTAS
+556 SIDGDWGLTTAS
-568 AAGDHAL
+568 ATGDHAL
-575 TDSPDGDY
+575 TDSPNGDY
-583 GSGQTTVAELN
+583 GSGQTTVAELS
-594 VNFGFEFIAHPI
+594 VNIGFEFIVHPI
-606 VSFKAQW
+606 IRFKAQW
-613 EIEENW
+613 DIEENW
-619 DFVRFQAFVPL
+619 DFVRLQAFIPEE
-630 GDGWISLAGDYTEMG
+630 GWVSLAGDFTEMG

-659 GVQGDWVQ
+659 GVQIDWIE
-667 ETIQLDQLNGQN
+667 ETIQLDQLNGNN

-699 LDDFTIFGYPQALQ
+699 IDDFTILGYTQSLQ

-720 TVNIFDVLG
+720 TVDIIDVLA

-735 FEEEPSDYQLFFSD
+735 LDQEPSAYQLFFSD

-763 LVNIILGI
+763 LVNIIMGI

>member
-1 MAFQSPGR
+1 M
-9 NRLQQNGSKRLYNK
+9 
-23 VDLLFKAFLGL
+23 FKASIILV
-34 ITLLATVTAQDIFQS
+34 TLLLTVNAQEIFQS
-49 IRVWDTTPE
+49 VRVWGPTPE
-58 VIKIIADQGIPLD
+58 VIKLIAEQGIPMD

-82 ITVSEKETVALLS
+82 LTVSEDERVTLMS
-95 AGLDIEILIPN
+95 TGLDVEIIIPN

-111 QDMNR
+111 QEMNR

-133 LDELNDRFDELLTQ
+133 WDELNDHFDELRTQ
-147 YSAIITDRLIIGESM
+147 YTPIMTDRIIIGESM
-162 DGNDIWAF
+162 DGHDIWAF

-179 EEEPEILYTGLT
+179 EEEPEVLYTGLT

-196 LGMMNLF
+196 VGMMNLF
-203 YFVQLLCEQY
+203 YFVQLLCENY
-213 GTDPEI
+213 GTDPEL
-219 TYLVDHR
+219 TYLVDNR

-241 NESIQQNGG
+241 NESIQPNGG

-262 GDGTSRGVDLNRN
+262 GDGTNRGVDLNRN

-290 PCSATYRG
+290 PCSTTYRG

-308 AIRDFVEDRAFMNVL
+308 AVRDFVEDREFMNVL

-344 PDLTTYREVGEEMTR
+344 PDLTTYREVGEEMTH

-366 TGYELIGYT
+366 TGFEVIGYT

-386 DQGLIAYVPEVGSS
+386 DQGLIAYTPEVGSS
-400 SQGFWPPEDHVEV
+400 SQGFWPPEDHVET
-413 LCQDQVYP
+413 LCQEQVHP

-428 SGSDY
+428 AGSDFM
-433 IVGDVNITDDV
+433 IGDENIDDSV
-444 IEPGGVATLEI
+444 VEPGTVVTLEI

-468 VQVLLQVLNDHI
+468 VEVLFQALNGHI
-480 LLPDSAIVI
+480 SLVDSIVVI
-489 DDIPTRESEIILIE
+489 DEIPTRESEIILIDL
-503 PSISPETVVGTETGL
+503 SISSETVVGTETGL
-518 IVSVHDNISFQRS
+518 ILSVHDNISFQRS
-531 DTIRFLVGQPSILF
+531 DTIRFVVGQPSILF
-545 FDGFEAGLDNW
+545 LDGFETGLDNW
-556 SVNGDWGLTTAS
+556 SIDGDWGLTTAS
-568 AAGDHAL
+568 ATGDHAL
-575 TDSPDGDY
+575 TDSPNGDY
-583 GSGQTTVAELN
+583 GSGQTTVAELS
-594 VNFGFEFIAHPI
+594 VNIGFEFIVHPI
-606 VSFKAQW
+606 IRFKAQW
-613 EIEENW
+613 DIEENW
-619 DFVRFQAFVPL
+619 DFVRLQAFIPEE
-630 GDGWISLAGDYTEMG
+630 GWVSLAGDFTEMG

-659 GVQGDWVQ
+659 GVQIDWIE
-667 ETIQLDQLNGQN
+667 ETIQLDQLNGNN

-699 LDDFTIFGYPQALQ
+699 IDDFTILGYTQSLQ

-720 TVNIFDVLG
+720 TVDIIDVLA

-735 FEEEPSDYQLFFSD
+735 LDQEPSAYQLFFSD

-763 LVNIILGI
+763 LVNIIMGI

>member
-1 MAFQSPGR
+1 M
-9 NRLQQNGSKRLYNK
+9 
-23 VDLLFKAFLGL
+23 FKASIILV
-34 ITLLATVTAQDIFQS
+34 TLLLTVNAQEIFQS
-49 IRVWDTTPE
+49 VRVWGPTPE
-58 VIKIIADQGIPLD
+58 VIKLIAEQGIPMD

-82 ITVSEKETVALLS
+82 LTVSEDERVTLMS
-95 AGLDIEILIPN
+95 TGLDVEIIIPN

-111 QDMNR
+111 QEMNR
-116 PAIERD
+116 PAFERD

-133 LDELNDRFDELLTQ
+133 WDELNDHFDELRTQ
-147 YSAIITDRLIIGESM
+147 YTPIMTDRIIIGESM
-162 DGNDIWAF
+162 DGHDIWAF

-179 EEEPEILYTGLT
+179 EEEPEVLYTGLT

-196 LGMMNLF
+196 VGMMNLF
-203 YFVQLLCEQY
+203 YFVQLLCENY
-213 GTDPEI
+213 GTDPEL
-219 TYLVDHR
+219 TYLVDNR

-241 NESIQQNGG
+241 NESIQPNGG

-262 GDGTSRGVDLNRN
+262 GDGTNRGVDLNRN

-290 PCSATYRG
+290 PCSTTYRG

-308 AIRDFVEDRAFMNVL
+308 AVRDFVEDREFMNVL

-344 PDLTTYREVGEEMTR
+344 PDLTTYREVGEEMTH

-366 TGYELIGYT
+366 TGFEVIGYT

-386 DQGLIAYVPEVGSS
+386 DQGLIAYTPEVGSS
-400 SQGFWPPEDHVEV
+400 SQGFWPPEDHVET
-413 LCQDQVYP
+413 LCQEQVHP

-428 SGSDY
+428 AGSDFM
-433 IVGDVNITDDV
+433 IGDENIDDSV
-444 IEPGGVATLEI
+444 VEPGTVVTLEI

-468 VQVLLQVLNDHI
+468 VEVLFQALNGHI
-480 LLPDSAIVI
+480 SLVDSIVVI
-489 DDIPTRESEIILIE
+489 DEIPTRESEIILIE
-503 PSISPETVVGTETGL
+503 LSISSETVVGTETGL
-518 IVSVHDNISFQRS
+518 ILSVHDNISFQRS
-531 DTIRFLVGQPSILF
+531 DTIRFVVGQPSILF
-545 FDGFEAGLDNW
+545 LDGFETGLDNW
-556 SVNGDWGLTTAS
+556 SIDGDWGLTTAS
-568 AAGDHAL
+568 ATGDHAL
-575 TDSPDGDY
+575 TDSPNGDY
-583 GSGQTTVAELN
+583 GSGQTTVAELS
-594 VNFGFEFIAHPI
+594 VNIGFEFIVHPI
-606 VSFKAQW
+606 IRFKAQW
-613 EIEENW
+613 DIEENW
-619 DFVRFQAFVPL
+619 DFVRLQAFIPEE
-630 GDGWISLAGDYTEMG
+630 GWVSLAGDFTEMG

-659 GVQGDWVQ
+659 GVQIDWIE
-667 ETIQLDQLNGQN
+667 ETIQLDQLNGNN

-699 LDDFTIFGYPQALQ
+699 IDDFTILGYTQSLQ

-720 TVNIFDVLG
+720 TVDIIDVLA

-735 FEEEPSDYQLFFSD
+735 LDQEPSAYQLFFSD

-763 LVNIILGI
+763 LVNIIMGI

>member
-1 MAFQSPGR
+1 M
-9 NRLQQNGSKRLYNK
+9 
-23 VDLLFKAFLGL
+23 FKTSIILV
-34 ITLLATVTAQDIFQS
+34 TLLLTVNAQEIFQS
-49 IRVWDTTPE
+49 VRVWGPTPE
-58 VIKIIADQGIPLD
+58 VIKLIAEQGIPMD

-82 ITVSEKETVALLS
+82 LTVSEDERVTLMS
-95 AGLDIEILIPN
+95 TGLDVEILIPN

-111 QDMNR
+111 QEMNQ

-133 LDELNDRFDELLTQ
+133 WDELNDRFDELRTQ
-147 YSAIITDRLIIGESM
+147 YTPIMTDRIIIGESM
-162 DGNDIWAF
+162 DGHDIWAF

-179 EEEPEILYTGLT
+179 EEEPEVLYTGLT

-196 LGMMNLF
+196 VGMMNLF
-203 YFVQLLCEQY
+203 YFVQLLCESY
-213 GTDPEI
+213 GTDPEL
-219 TYLVDHR
+219 TYLVDNR

-241 NESIQQNGG
+241 NESIQPNGG

-262 GDGTSRGVDLNRN
+262 GDGTNRGVDLNRN

-290 PCSATYRG
+290 PCSTTYRG

-308 AIRDFVEDRAFMNVL
+308 AVRDFVEDREFMNVL

-344 PDLTTYREVGEEMTR
+344 PDLTTYREVGEEMTH

-366 TGYELIGYT
+366 TGFEVIGYT

-386 DQGLIAYVPEVGSS
+386 DQGLIAYTPEVGSS
-400 SQGFWPPEDHVEV
+400 SQGFWPPEDHVET
-413 LCQDQVYP
+413 LCQEQVHP

-428 SGSDY
+428 AGSDFM
-433 IVGDVNITDDV
+433 IGDENIDDSV
-444 IEPGGVATLEI
+444 VEPGTVVTLEI

-468 VQVLLQVLNDHI
+468 VEVLFQALNGHI
-480 LLPDSAIVI
+480 SLVDSIVVI
-489 DDIPTRESEIILIE
+489 DEIPTRESEIILIE
-503 PSISPETVVGTETGL
+503 LSISSETVVGTETGL
-518 IVSVHDNISFQRS
+518 ILSVHDNISFQRS
-531 DTIRFLVGQPSILF
+531 DTIRFVVGQPSILF
-545 FDGFEAGLDNW
+545 LDGFETGLDNW
-556 SVNGDWGLTTAS
+556 SIDGDWGLTTAS
-568 AAGDHAL
+568 ATGDHAL
-575 TDSPDGDY
+575 TDSPNGDY
-583 GSGQTTVAELN
+583 GSGQTTVAELS
-594 VNFGFEFIAHPI
+594 VNIGFEFIVHPI
-606 VSFKAQW
+606 IRFKAQW
-613 EIEENW
+613 DIEENW
-619 DFVRFQAFVPL
+619 DFVRLQAFIPEE
-630 GDGWISLAGDYTEMG
+630 GWVSLAGDFTEMG

-659 GVQGDWVQ
+659 GVQIDWIQ
-667 ETIQLDQLNGQN
+667 ETIQLDQLNGNN

-699 LDDFTIFGYPQALQ
+699 IDDFTILGYTQSLQ

-720 TVNIFDVLG
+720 TVDIIDVLA

-735 FEEEPSDYQLFFSD
+735 LDQEPSAYQLFFSD

-763 LVNIILGI
+763 LVNIIMGI

>member
-1 MAFQSPGR
+1 M
-9 NRLQQNGSKRLYNK
+9 
-23 VDLLFKAFLGL
+23 FKAPIILV
-34 ITLLATVTAQDIFQS
+34 TLLLTANAQEIFQS
-49 IRVWDTTPE
+49 VRVWDPTPE
-58 VIKIIADQGIPLD
+58 VIRLIAEQGIPMD

-82 ITVSEKETVALLS
+82 LTVSEDERVALMS
-95 AGLDIEILIPN
+95 TGLDVEILIPN
-106 LTRYY
+106 LTLYY
-111 QDMNR
+111 QKMNQ

-133 LDELNDRFDELLTQ
+133 WDELNDRFDELRTQ
-147 YSAIITDRLIIGESM
+147 YSAVMTDRIIIGESM
-162 DGNDIWAF
+162 DGHDIWAF

-179 EEEPEILYTGLT
+179 EEEPEVLYTGLT

-196 LGMMNLF
+196 VGMMNLF
-203 YFVQLLCEQY
+203 YFVQLLCESY
-213 GTDPEI
+213 GTDPEL
-219 TYLVDHR
+219 TYLVDNR

-241 NESIQQNGG
+241 NESIQPNGG

-262 GDGTSRGVDLNRN
+262 GDGTNRGVDLNRN

-290 PCSATYRG
+290 PCSTTYRG

-308 AIRDFVEDRAFMNVL
+308 AVRDFVEDREFMNVL
-323 HYHAYSNVLIHPY
+323 HYHTYSNVLIHPY

-344 PDLTTYREVGEEMTR
+344 PDLTTYREVGEEMTH

-366 TGYELIGYT
+366 TGFEVIGYT

-386 DQGLIAYVPEVGSS
+386 DQGLIAYTPEVGSS
-400 SQGFWPPEDHVEV
+400 SQGFWPPEDHVET
-413 LCQDQVYP
+413 LCQDQAHP

-428 SGSDY
+428 AGSDFM
-433 IVGDVNITDDV
+433 IGDENIDDSV
-444 IEPGGVATLEI
+444 VEPGTVVTLEI

-468 VQVLLQVLNDHI
+468 VEVLFQALNGHI
-480 LLPDSAIVI
+480 SLVDSIVVI
-489 DDIPTRESEIILIE
+489 DEIPTRESEIILIE
-503 PSISPETVVGTETGL
+503 PSISSETVVGTETGL
-518 IVSVHDNISFQRS
+518 ILSVHDNISFQRS
-531 DTIRFLVGQPSILF
+531 DTIRFVVGQPSILF
-545 FDGFEAGLDNW
+545 LDGFETGLDNW
-556 SVNGDWGLTTAS
+556 SIDGDWGLTTAS
-568 AAGDHAL
+568 ATGDHAL
-575 TDSPDGDY
+575 TDSPNGDY
-583 GSGQTTVAELN
+583 GSGQTTVAELS
-594 VNFGFEFIAHPI
+594 VNIGFEFIVHPI
-606 VSFKAQW
+606 IRFKAQW
-613 EIEENW
+613 DIEENW
-619 DFVRFQAFVPL
+619 DFVRLQAFIPEE
-630 GDGWISLAGDYTEMG
+630 GWVSLAGDFTEMG

-659 GVQGDWVQ
+659 GVQIDWIE
-667 ETIQLDQLNGQN
+667 ETIQLDQLNGNN

-699 LDDFTIFGYPQALQ
+699 IDDFTILGYTQSLQ

-720 TVNIFDVLG
+720 TVDIIDVLA

-735 FEEEPSDYQLFFSD
+735 LDQEPSAYQLFFSD

-763 LVNIILGI
+763 LVNIIMGI

>member
-1 MAFQSPGR
+1 M
-9 NRLQQNGSKRLYNK
+9 
-23 VDLLFKAFLGL
+23 FKASIILV
-34 ITLLATVTAQDIFQS
+34 TLLLTVNAQEIFQS
-49 IRVWDTTPE
+49 VRVWGPTPE
-58 VIKIIADQGIPLD
+58 VIKLIAEQGIPMD

-82 ITVSEKETVALLS
+82 LTVSEDERVTLMS
-95 AGLDIEILIPN
+95 TGLDVEILIPN

-111 QDMNR
+111 QEMNR

-133 LDELNDRFDELLTQ
+133 WDELNDRFDELRTQ
-147 YSAIITDRLIIGESM
+147 YTPIMTDRIIIGESM
-162 DGNDIWAF
+162 DGHDIWAF

-179 EEEPEILYTGLT
+179 EEEPEVLYTGLT

-196 LGMMNLF
+196 VGMMNLF
-203 YFVQLLCEQY
+203 YFVQLLCENY
-213 GTDPEI
+213 GTDPEL
-219 TYLVDHR
+219 TYLVDNR

-241 NESIQQNGG
+241 NESIQPNGG

-262 GDGTSRGVDLNRN
+262 GDGTNRGVDLNRN

-290 PCSATYRG
+290 PCSTTYRG

-308 AIRDFVEDRAFMNVL
+308 AVRDFVEDREFMNVL

-344 PDLTTYREVGEEMTR
+344 PDLTTYREVGEEMTH

-366 TGYELIGYT
+366 TGFEVIGYT

-386 DQGLIAYVPEVGSS
+386 DQGLIAYTPEVGSS
-400 SQGFWPPEDHVEV
+400 SQGFWPPEDHVDT
-413 LCQDQVYP
+413 LCQDQVHP

-428 SGSDY
+428 AGSDFM
-433 IVGDVNITDDV
+433 IGDENIDDSV
-444 IEPGGVATLEI
+444 VEPGTVVTLEI

-468 VQVLLQVLNDHI
+468 VEVLFQALNGHI
-480 LLPDSAIVI
+480 SLVDSIVVI
-489 DDIPTRESEIILIE
+489 DEIPTRESEIILIE
-503 PSISPETVVGTETGL
+503 LSISSETVVGTETGL
-518 IVSVHDNISFQRS
+518 ILSVHDNISFQRS
-531 DTIRFLVGQPSILF
+531 DTIRFVVGQPSILF
-545 FDGFEAGLDNW
+545 LDGFETGLDNW
-556 SVNGDWGLTTAS
+556 SIDGDWGLTTAS
-568 AAGDHAL
+568 ATGDHAL
-575 TDSPDGDY
+575 TDSPNGDY
-583 GSGQTTVAELN
+583 GSGQTTVAELS
-594 VNFGFEFIAHPI
+594 VNIGFEFIVHPI
-606 VSFKAQW
+606 IRFKAQW
-613 EIEENW
+613 DIEENW
-619 DFVRFQAFVPL
+619 DFVRLQAFIPEE
-630 GDGWISLAGDYTEMG
+630 GWVSLAGDFTEMG

-659 GVQGDWVQ
+659 GVQIDWIE
-667 ETIQLDQLNGQN
+667 ETIQLDQLNGNN

-699 LDDFTIFGYPQALQ
+699 IDDFTILGYTQSLQ

-720 TVNIFDVLG
+720 TVDIIDVLA

-735 FEEEPSDYQLFFSD
+735 LDQEPSAYQLFFSD

-763 LVNIILGI
+763 LVNIIMGI

>member
-1 MAFQSPGR
+1 M
-9 NRLQQNGSKRLYNK
+9 
-23 VDLLFKAFLGL
+23 FKASIILV
-34 ITLLATVTAQDIFQS
+34 TLLLTVNAQEIFQS
-49 IRVWDTTPE
+49 VRVWGPTPE
-58 VIKIIADQGIPLD
+58 VIKLIAEQGIPMD

-82 ITVSEKETVALLS
+82 LTVSEDERVTLMS
-95 AGLDIEILIPN
+95 TGLDVEILIPN

-111 QDMNR
+111 QEMNQ

-133 LDELNDRFDELLTQ
+133 WDELNDHFDELRTQ
-147 YSAIITDRLIIGESM
+147 YTPIMTDRIIIGESM
-162 DGNDIWAF
+162 DGHDIWAF

-179 EEEPEILYTGLT
+179 EEEPEVLYTGLT

-196 LGMMNLF
+196 VGMMNLF
-203 YFVQLLCEQY
+203 YFVQLLCENY
-213 GTDPEI
+213 GTDPEL
-219 TYLVDHR
+219 TYLVDNR

-241 NESIQQNGG
+241 NESIQPNGG

-262 GDGTSRGVDLNRN
+262 GDGTNRGVDLNRN

-290 PCSATYRG
+290 PCSTTYRG

-308 AIRDFVEDRAFMNVL
+308 AVRDFVEDREFMNVL

-344 PDLTTYREVGEEMTR
+344 PDLTTYREVGEEMTH

-366 TGYELIGYT
+366 TGFEVIGYT

-386 DQGLIAYVPEVGSS
+386 DQGLIAYTPEVGSS
-400 SQGFWPPEDHVEV
+400 SQGFWPPENHVET
-413 LCQDQVYP
+413 LCQEQVHP

-428 SGSDY
+428 AGSDFM
-433 IVGDVNITDDV
+433 IGDENIDDSV
-444 IEPGGVATLEI
+444 VEPGTVVTLEI

-468 VQVLLQVLNDHI
+468 VEVLFQALNGHI
-480 LLPDSAIVI
+480 SLVDSIVVI
-489 DDIPTRESEIILIE
+489 DEIPTRESEIILIE
-503 PSISPETVVGTETGL
+503 LSISSETVVGTETGL
-518 IVSVHDNISFQRS
+518 ILSVHDNISFQRS
-531 DTIRFLVGQPSILF
+531 DTIRFVVGQPSILF
-545 FDGFEAGLDNW
+545 LDGFETGLDNW
-556 SVNGDWGLTTAS
+556 IIDGDWGLTTAS
-568 AAGDHAL
+568 ATGDHAL
-575 TDSPDGDY
+575 TDSPNGDY
-583 GSGQTTVAELN
+583 GSGQTTVAELSAN
-594 VNFGFEFIAHPI
+594 IGFEFIVHPI
-606 VSFKAQW
+606 IRFKAQW
-613 EIEENW
+613 DIEENW
-619 DFVRFQAFVPL
+619 DFVRLQAFIPEE
-630 GDGWISLAGDYTEMG
+630 GWVSLAGDFTEMG

-659 GVQGDWVQ
+659 GVQIDWIE
-667 ETIQLDQLNGQN
+667 ETIQLDQLNGNN

-699 LDDFTIFGYPQALQ
+699 IDDFTILGYPQSLQ

-720 TVNIFDVLG
+720 TVDIIDVLA

-735 FEEEPSDYQLFFSD
+735 LDQEPSAYQLFFSD

-763 LVNIILGI
+763 LVNIIMGI

>member
-1 MAFQSPGR
+1 M
-9 NRLQQNGSKRLYNK
+9 
-23 VDLLFKAFLGL
+23 FKASVILV
-34 ITLLATVTAQDIFQS
+34 TLLLTANAQEIFQS
-49 IRVWDTTPE
+49 VRVWGPTPE
-58 VIKIIADQGIPLD
+58 VIKLIAEQGIPMD

-82 ITVSEKETVALLS
+82 LTVSEDERVTLMS
-95 AGLDIEILIPN
+95 TGLDVEILIPN

-111 QDMNR
+111 QEMNR

-133 LDELNDRFDELLTQ
+133 WDELNDRFDELRTQ
-147 YSAIITDRLIIGESM
+147 YTPIMTDRIIIGESM
-162 DGNDIWAF
+162 DGHDIWAF

-179 EEEPEILYTGLT
+179 EEEPEVLYTGLT

-196 LGMMNLF
+196 VGMMNLF
-203 YFVQLLCEQY
+203 YFVQLLCESY
-213 GTDPEI
+213 GTDPEL
-219 TYLVDHR
+219 TYLVDNR

-241 NESIQQNGG
+241 NESIQPNGG

-262 GDGTSRGVDLNRN
+262 GDGTNRGVDLNRN
-275 YGYGW
+275 YGYSW

-290 PCSATYRG
+290 PCSTTYRG

-308 AIRDFVEDRAFMNVL
+308 AVRDFVEDREFMNVL

-344 PDLTTYREVGEEMTR
+344 PDLTTYREVGEEMTH

-366 TGYELIGYT
+366 TGFEVIGYT

-386 DQGLIAYVPEVGSS
+386 DQGLIAYTPEVGSS
-400 SQGFWPPEDHVEV
+400 SQGFWPPEGHVET
-413 LCQDQVYP
+413 LCQEQVHP

-428 SGSDY
+428 AGSDFM
-433 IVGDVNITDDV
+433 IGDENIDDSV
-444 IEPGGVATLEI
+444 VEPGTVVTLEI

-468 VQVLLQVLNDHI
+468 VEVLFQALNGHI
-480 LLPDSAIVI
+480 SLVDSIVVI
-489 DDIPTRESEIILIE
+489 DEIPTRESEIILIE
-503 PSISPETVVGTETGL
+503 LSISSETVVGTETGL
-518 IVSVHDNISFQRS
+518 ILSVHDNISFQRS
-531 DTIRFLVGQPSILF
+531 DTIRFVVGQPSILF
-545 FDGFEAGLDNW
+545 LDGFETGLDNW
-556 SVNGDWGLTTAS
+556 SIDGDWGLTNAS
-568 AAGDHAL
+568 ATGDHAL
-575 TDSPDGDY
+575 TDSPNGDY
-583 GSGQTTVAELN
+583 GSGQTTVAELS
-594 VNFGFEFIAHPI
+594 VNIGFEFIVHPI
-606 VSFKAQW
+606 IRFKAQW
-613 EIEENW
+613 DIEENW
-619 DFVRFQAFVPL
+619 DFVRLQAFIPEE
-630 GDGWISLAGDYTEMG
+630 GWVSLAGDFTEMG

-659 GVQGDWVQ
+659 GVQIDWIQ
-667 ETIQLDQLNGQN
+667 ETIQLDQLNGNN

-699 LDDFTIFGYPQALQ
+699 IDDFTILGYTQSLQ

-720 TVNIFDVLG
+720 TVDIIDVLA

-735 FEEEPSDYQLFFSD
+735 LDQEPSAYQLFFSD

-763 LVNIILGI
+763 LVNIIMGI

>member
-1 MAFQSPGR
+1 M
-9 NRLQQNGSKRLYNK
+9 
-23 VDLLFKAFLGL
+23 FKASIILV
-34 ITLLATVTAQDIFQS
+34 TLLLTVNAQEIFQS
-49 IRVWDTTPE
+49 VRVWGPTPE
-58 VIKIIADQGIPLD
+58 VIKLIAEQGIPMD
-71 HTVGKPGIFLD
+71 HTVGKPGVFLD
-82 ITVSEKETVALLS
+82 LTVSEDERVALMS
-95 AGLDIEILIPN
+95 AGLDVEIIIPN
-106 LTRYY
+106 LTLYY
-111 QDMNR
+111 QKMNR

-133 LDELNDRFDELLTQ
+133 WDELNDRFDELRSQ
-147 YSAIITDRLIIGESM
+147 YSAVMTDRIIIGESM
-162 DGNDIWAF
+162 DGHDIWAF

-179 EEEPEILYTGLT
+179 EEEPEVLYTGLT

-196 LGMMNLF
+196 VGMMNLF
-203 YFVQLLCEQY
+203 YFVQLLCESY
-213 GTDPEI
+213 GTDSEL
-219 TYLVDHR
+219 TYLVDNR

-241 NESIQQNGG
+241 NESIQPNGG

-262 GDGTSRGVDLNRN
+262 GDGTNRGVDLNRN

-290 PCSATYRG
+290 PCSTTYRG

-308 AIRDFVEDRAFMNVL
+308 AVRDFVEDREFMNVL

-344 PDLTTYREVGEEMTR
+344 PDLTTYREVGEEMTH

-366 TGYELIGYT
+366 TGFEVIGYT

-386 DQGLIAYVPEVGSS
+386 DQGLIAYTPEVGSS
-400 SQGFWPPEDHVEV
+400 SQGFWPPEDHVET
-413 LCQDQVYP
+413 LCQEQVHP

-428 SGSDY
+428 AGSDFM
-433 IVGDVNITDDV
+433 IGDENIDDSV
-444 IEPGGVATLEI
+444 VEPGTVVTLEI

-468 VQVLLQVLNDHI
+468 VEVLFQALNGHI
-480 LLPDSAIVI
+480 SLVDSIVVI
-489 DDIPTRESEIILIE
+489 DEIPTRESEIILIE
-503 PSISPETVVGTETGL
+503 LSISSETVVGTETGL
-518 IVSVHDNISFQRS
+518 ILSVHDNISFQRS
-531 DTIRFLVGQPSILF
+531 DTIRFVVGQPSILF
-545 FDGFEAGLDNW
+545 LDGFETGLDNW
-556 SVNGDWGLTTAS
+556 IVDGDWGLTTAS
-568 AAGDHAL
+568 ATGDHAL
-575 TDSPDGDY
+575 TDSPNGDY
-583 GSGQTTVAELN
+583 GSGQTTVAELS
-594 VNFGFEFIAHPI
+594 VNIGFEFIVHPI
-606 VSFKAQW
+606 IRFKAQW
-613 EIEENW
+613 DIEENW
-619 DFVRFQAFVPL
+619 DFVRLQAFIPEE
-630 GDGWISLAGDYTEMG
+630 GWVSLAGDFTEMG

-659 GVQGDWVQ
+659 GVQLDWIE
-667 ETIQLDQLNGQN
+667 ETIQLDQLNGNN

-699 LDDFTIFGYPQALQ
+699 IDDFTILGYTQSLQ

-720 TVNIFDVLG
+720 TVDIIDVLA

-735 FEEEPSDYQLFFSD
+735 LDQEPSAYQLFFSD

-763 LVNIILGI
+763 LVNIIMGI

>member
-1 MAFQSPGR
+1 M
-9 NRLQQNGSKRLYNK
+9 
-23 VDLLFKAFLGL
+23 FKASIILV
-34 ITLLATVTAQDIFQS
+34 TLLLTVNAQEIFQS
-49 IRVWDTTPE
+49 VRVWGPTPE
-58 VIKIIADQGIPLD
+58 VIKLIAEQGIPMD

-82 ITVSEKETVALLS
+82 LTVSEDERVTLMS
-95 AGLDIEILIPN
+95 TGLDVEIIIPN

-111 QDMNR
+111 QEMNR

-133 LDELNDRFDELLTQ
+133 WDELNDHFDELRTQ
-147 YSAIITDRLIIGESM
+147 YTPIMTDRIIIGESM
-162 DGNDIWAF
+162 DGHDIWAF

-179 EEEPEILYTGLT
+179 EEEPEVLYTGLT

-196 LGMMNLF
+196 VGMMNLF
-203 YFVQLLCEQY
+203 YFVQLLCENY
-213 GTDPEI
+213 GTDPEL
-219 TYLVDHR
+219 TYLVDNR

-241 NESIQQNGG
+241 NESIQPNGG

-262 GDGTSRGVDLNRN
+262 GDGTNRGVDLNRN

-290 PCSATYRG
+290 PCSTTYRG

-308 AIRDFVEDRAFMNVL
+308 AVRDFVEDREFMNVL

-344 PDLTTYREVGEEMTR
+344 PDLTTYREVGEEMTH

-366 TGYELIGYT
+366 TGFEVIGYT

-386 DQGLIAYVPEVGSS
+386 DQGLIAYTPEVGSS
-400 SQGFWPPEDHVEV
+400 SQGFWPPEDHVET
-413 LCQDQVYP
+413 LCQEQVHP

-428 SGSDY
+428 AGSDFM
-433 IVGDVNITDDV
+433 IGDENIDDSV
-444 IEPGGVATLEI
+444 VEPGTVVTLEI

-468 VQVLLQVLNDHI
+468 VEVLFQALNGHI
-480 LLPDSAIVI
+480 SLVDSIVVI
-489 DDIPTRESEIILIE
+489 DEIPTRESEIILIE
-503 PSISPETVVGTETGL
+503 LSISSETVVGTETGL
-518 IVSVHDNISFQRS
+518 ILSVHDNISFQRS
-531 DTIRFLVGQPSILF
+531 DTIRFVVGQPSILF
-545 FDGFEAGLDNW
+545 LDGFETGLDNW
-556 SVNGDWGLTTAS
+556 SIDGDWGLTTAS
-568 AAGDHAL
+568 ATGDHAL
-575 TDSPDGDY
+575 TDSPNGDY
-583 GSGQTTVAELN
+583 GSGQTTVAELS
-594 VNFGFEFIAHPI
+594 VNIGFEFIVHPI
-606 VSFKAQW
+606 IRFKAQW
-613 EIEENW
+613 DIEENW
-619 DFVRFQAFVPL
+619 DFVRLQAFIPEE
-630 GDGWISLAGDYTEMG
+630 GWVSLAGDFTEMG

-659 GVQGDWVQ
+659 GVQIDWIE
-667 ETIQLDQLNGQN
+667 ETIQLDQLNGNN

-699 LDDFTIFGYPQALQ
+699 IDDFTILGYTQSLQ

-720 TVNIFDVLG
+720 TVDIIDVLA

-735 FEEEPSDYQLFFSD
+735 LDQEPSAYQLFFSD

-763 LVNIILGI
+763 LVNIIMGI

>member
-1 MAFQSPGR
+1 M
-9 NRLQQNGSKRLYNK
+9 
-23 VDLLFKAFLGL
+23 FKASIILV
-34 ITLLATVTAQDIFQS
+34 TLLLTVNAQEIFQS
-49 IRVWDTTPE
+49 VRVWGPTPE
-58 VIKIIADQGIPLD
+58 VIKLIAEQGIPMD

-82 ITVSEKETVALLS
+82 LTVSEDERVTLMS
-95 AGLDIEILIPN
+95 TGLDVEILIPN

-111 QDMNR
+111 QEMNR

-133 LDELNDRFDELLTQ
+133 WDELNDRFDELRTQ
-147 YSAIITDRLIIGESM
+147 YTPIMTDRIIIGESM
-162 DGNDIWAF
+162 DGHDIWAF

-179 EEEPEILYTGLT
+179 EEEPEVLYTGLT

-196 LGMMNLF
+196 VGMMNLF
-203 YFVQLLCEQY
+203 YFVQLLCENY
-213 GTDPEI
+213 GTDPEL
-219 TYLVDHR
+219 TYLVDNR

-241 NESIQQNGG
+241 NESIQPNGG

-262 GDGTSRGVDLNRN
+262 GDGTNRGVDLNRN

-290 PCSATYRG
+290 PCSTTYRG

-308 AIRDFVEDRAFMNVL
+308 AVRDFVEDREFMNVL

-344 PDLTTYREVGEEMTR
+344 PDLTTYREVGEEMTH

-366 TGYELIGYT
+366 TGFEVIGYT

-386 DQGLIAYVPEVGSS
+386 DQGLIAYTPEVGSS
-400 SQGFWPPEDHVEV
+400 SQGFWPPEDHVET
-413 LCQDQVYP
+413 LCQEQVHP

-428 SGSDY
+428 AGSDFM
-433 IVGDVNITDDV
+433 IGDENIDDSV
-444 IEPGGVATLEI
+444 VEPGTVVTLEI

-468 VQVLLQVLNDHI
+468 VEVLFQALNGHI
-480 LLPDSAIVI
+480 SLVDSIVVI
-489 DDIPTRESEIILIE
+489 DEIPTRESEIILIE
-503 PSISPETVVGTETGL
+503 LSISSETVVGTETGL
-518 IVSVHDNISFQRS
+518 ILSVHDNISFQRS
-531 DTIRFLVGQPSILF
+531 DTIRFVVGQPSILF
-545 FDGFEAGLDNW
+545 FDGFETGLDNW
-556 SVNGDWGLTTAS
+556 SIDGDWGLTTAS
-568 AAGDHAL
+568 ATGDHAL
-575 TDSPDGDY
+575 TDSPNGDY
-583 GSGQTTVAELN
+583 GSGQTTVAELS
-594 VNFGFEFIAHPI
+594 VNIGFEFIVHPI
-606 VSFKAQW
+606 IRFKAQW
-613 EIEENW
+613 DIEENW
-619 DFVRFQAFVPL
+619 DFVRLQAFIPEE
-630 GDGWISLAGDYTEMG
+630 GWVSLAGDFTEMG

-659 GVQGDWVQ
+659 GVQIDWIE
-667 ETIQLDQLNGQN
+667 ETIQLDQLNGNN

-699 LDDFTIFGYPQALQ
+699 IDDFTILGYTQSLQ

-720 TVNIFDVLG
+720 TVDIIDVLA

-735 FEEEPSDYQLFFSD
+735 LDQEPSAYQLFFSD

-763 LVNIILGI
+763 LVNIIMGI

>member
-1 MAFQSPGR
+1 M
-9 NRLQQNGSKRLYNK
+9 
-23 VDLLFKAFLGL
+23 FKTSIILV
-34 ITLLATVTAQDIFQS
+34 TLLLTVNAQEIFQS
-49 IRVWDTTPE
+49 VRVWGPTPE
-58 VIKIIADQGIPLD
+58 VIKLIAEQGIPMD

-82 ITVSEKETVALLS
+82 LTVSEDERVTLMS
-95 AGLDIEILIPN
+95 TGLDVEILIPN

-111 QDMNR
+111 QEMNR

-133 LDELNDRFDELLTQ
+133 WDELNDHFDELRTQ
-147 YSAIITDRLIIGESM
+147 YTPIMTDRIIIGESM
-162 DGNDIWAF
+162 DGHDIWAF

-179 EEEPEILYTGLT
+179 EEEPEVLYTGLT

-196 LGMMNLF
+196 VGMMNLF
-203 YFVQLLCEQY
+203 YFVQLLCENY
-213 GTDPEI
+213 GTDPEL
-219 TYLVDHR
+219 TYLVDNR

-241 NESIQQNGG
+241 NESIQPNGG

-262 GDGTSRGVDLNRN
+262 GDGTNRGVDLNRN

-290 PCSATYRG
+290 PCSTTYRG

-308 AIRDFVEDRAFMNVL
+308 AVRDFVEDREFMNVL

-344 PDLTTYREVGEEMTR
+344 PDLTTYREVGEEMTH

-366 TGYELIGYT
+366 TGFEVIGYT

-386 DQGLIAYVPEVGSS
+386 DQGLIAYTPEVGSS
-400 SQGFWPPEDHVEV
+400 SQGFWPPEDHVET
-413 LCQDQVYP
+413 LCQEQVHP

-428 SGSDY
+428 AGSDFM
-433 IVGDVNITDDV
+433 IGDENIDDSV
-444 IEPGGVATLEI
+444 VEPGTVVTLEI

-468 VQVLLQVLNDHI
+468 VEVLFQALNGHI
-480 LLPDSAIVI
+480 SLVDSIVVI
-489 DDIPTRESEIILIE
+489 DEIPTRESEIILIE
-503 PSISPETVVGTETGL
+503 LSISSETVVGTETGL
-518 IVSVHDNISFQRS
+518 ILSVHDNISFQRT
-531 DTIRFLVGQPSILF
+531 DTIRFVVGQPSILF
-545 FDGFEAGLDNW
+545 LDGFETGLDNW
-556 SVNGDWGLTTAS
+556 SIDGDWGLTTAS
-568 AAGDHAL
+568 ATGDHAL
-575 TDSPDGDY
+575 TDSPNGDY
-583 GSGQTTVAELN
+583 GSGQTTVAELS
-594 VNFGFEFIAHPI
+594 VNIGFEFIVHPI
-606 VSFKAQW
+606 IRFKAQW
-613 EIEENW
+613 DIEENW
-619 DFVRFQAFVPL
+619 DFVRLQAFIPEE
-630 GDGWISLAGDYTEMG
+630 GWVSLAGDFTEMG

-659 GVQGDWVQ
+659 GVQIDWIE
-667 ETIQLDQLNGQN
+667 ETIQLDQLNGNN

-699 LDDFTIFGYPQALQ
+699 IDDFTILGYTQSLQ

-720 TVNIFDVLG
+720 TVDIIDVLA

-735 FEEEPSDYQLFFSD
+735 LDQEPSAYQLFFSD

-763 LVNIILGI
+763 LVNIIMGI

>member
-1 MAFQSPGR
+1 M
-9 NRLQQNGSKRLYNK
+9 
-23 VDLLFKAFLGL
+23 FKASIILV
-34 ITLLATVTAQDIFQS
+34 TLLLTVNAQEIFQS
-49 IRVWDTTPE
+49 VRVWGPTPE
-58 VIKIIADQGIPLD
+58 VIKLIAEQGIPMD

-82 ITVSEKETVALLS
+82 LTVSEDERVTLMS
-95 AGLDIEILIPN
+95 TGLDVEIIIPN

-111 QDMNR
+111 QEMNR

-133 LDELNDRFDELLTQ
+133 WDELNDRFDELRSQ
-147 YSAIITDRLIIGESM
+147 YSAVMTDRIIIGESM
-162 DGNDIWAF
+162 DGHDIWAF

-179 EEEPEILYTGLT
+179 EEEPEVLYTGLT

-196 LGMMNLF
+196 VGMMNLF
-203 YFVQLLCEQY
+203 YFVQLLCESY
-213 GTDPEI
+213 GTDPEL
-219 TYLVDHR
+219 TYLVDNR

-241 NESIQQNGG
+241 NESIQPNGG

-262 GDGTSRGVDLNRN
+262 GDGTNRGVDLNRN

-290 PCSATYRG
+290 PCSTTYRG

-308 AIRDFVEDRAFMNVL
+308 AVRDFVEDREFMNVL

-344 PDLTTYREVGEEMTR
+344 PDLTTYREVGEEMTH

-366 TGYELIGYT
+366 TGFEVIGYT

-386 DQGLIAYVPEVGSS
+386 DQGLIAYTPEVGSS
-400 SQGFWPPEDHVEV
+400 SQGFWPPEDHVET
-413 LCQDQVYP
+413 LCQEQVHP

-428 SGSDY
+428 AGSDFM
-433 IVGDVNITDDV
+433 IGDENIDDSV
-444 IEPGGVATLEI
+444 VEPGTVVTLEI

-468 VQVLLQVLNDHI
+468 VEVLFQALNGHI
-480 LLPDSAIVI
+480 SLVDSIVVI
-489 DDIPTRESEIILIE
+489 DEIPTRESEIILIE
-503 PSISPETVVGTETGL
+503 LSISSETVVGTETGL
-518 IVSVHDNISFQRS
+518 ILSVHDNISFQRS
-531 DTIRFLVGQPSILF
+531 DTIRFVVGQPSILF
-545 FDGFEAGLDNW
+545 LDGFETGLDNW
-556 SVNGDWGLTTAS
+556 SIDGDWGLTTAS
-568 AAGDHAL
+568 ATGDHAL
-575 TDSPDGDY
+575 TDSPNGDY
-583 GSGQTTVAELN
+583 GSGQTTVAELS
-594 VNFGFEFIAHPI
+594 VNIGFEFIVHPI
-606 VSFKAQW
+606 IRFKAQW
-613 EIEENW
+613 DIEENW
-619 DFVRFQAFVPL
+619 DFVRLQAFIPEE
-630 GDGWISLAGDYTEMG
+630 GWVSLAGDFTEMG

-659 GVQGDWVQ
+659 GVQIDWIE
-667 ETIQLDQLNGQN
+667 ETIQLDQLNGNN

-699 LDDFTIFGYPQALQ
+699 IDDFTILGYTQSLQ

-720 TVNIFDVLG
+720 TVDIIDVLA

-735 FEEEPSDYQLFFSD
+735 LDQEPSAYQLFFSD

-763 LVNIILGI
+763 LVNIIMGI